1 MALAGWTEKKII
13 KGLVGAE
20 EMFSIKIASVKDRG
34 VHDQEASPAAIS
46 AAEA

>member
-1 MALAGWTEKKII
+1 
-13 KGLVGAE
+13 
-20 EMFSIKIASVKDRG
+20 MFSIKIASVKDRG